1 MDIFDVTEAD
11 EGATSKGRALM
22 ALEAQVLKDE
32 TMGIIQMY
40 EDAALAAGATVAET
54 EKVMTEARRVRSGR

>member
-1 MDIFDVTEAD
+1 MTEAD

-54 EKVMTEARRVRSGR
+54 EVIISRRK

>member
-1 MDIFDVTEAD
+1 MSIFDVTEAD

-54 EKVMTEARRVRSGR
+54 EVIISRRK